1 MKKFSEQSGLST
13 IFFRTMEILFCR
25 YKQYG
30 PVKIYGGVD
39 HRNREGTFMIKCRK
53 LMADFESMDVRRY
66 RLFAKR
72 IRKILGSAAYTRFWD
87 FPRSLEL
94 NYDDV
99 FKTTPLDFSALLVC
113 ETTRARLHDMI
124 PKRRR
129 DADRIC
135 RICLQQEIMFREK
148 MTGKTVTEKEYDALV
163 RCKPWTS
170 VLRKKLLR
178 NSLDAVKNSR

>member
-113 ETTRARLHDMI
+113 ETTRGI
-124 PKRRR
+124 WGQPF
-129 DADRIC
+129 RIH
-135 RICLQQEIMFREK
+135 F
-148 MTGKTVTEKEYDALV
+148 TGAEVHGFLATV
-163 RCKPWTS
+163 
-170 VLRKKLLR
+170 LR
-178 NSLDAVKNSR
+178 NSFKVSSAFWKAV